1 MNRDRILILGGVV
14 IGLVFGIWFIPLF
27 VRNITRTPNDQRC
40 YLNDRIREMNYR
52 GYIIDVWTPTGSPAA
67 VMFKLSGGDEISF
80 SKSRF
85 GQELEQIVEGDQLVK
100 QQGDLELHILKQHDT
115 LSFNLDNGCRH
126 GLPST

>member
-80 SKSRF
+80 SKSSF
-85 GQELEQIVEGDQLVK
+85 GEKLEQIVGDHLVK
-100 QQGDLELHILKQHDT
+100 LQGDLELYILKQRDT
-115 LSFNLDNGCRH
+115 LSFNLDKGCRH
-126 GLPST
+126 VIPFS